1 MLPRHQN
8 NLRYGMGIELGQITP
23 LIFQI
28 LGRVSVSQYEEE
40 DGSRPFASAP
50 ADLMAEVAM
59 RIF

>member
-1 MLPRHQN
+1 
-8 NLRYGMGIELGQITP
+8 MGIELGQITP